1 MRATDFAVEGN
12 TPSKPGSK
20 GVPLTWKLVCVGITV
35 LALFFVFRKI
45 PLDTLLNTLRDMKVG
60 WFIAAIALYGAMFFP
75 AAWRLHI
82 ALRIND
88 CAANLPASFRFSLIG
103 HFFYLI
109 LFGGT
114 AGDAAKAAVYGR
126 RYQKPLPSLL
136 ASVWLDRLMGSGA
149 LLTITASAFLVAA
162 LHGGLDGS
170 KSFSIRSSAW
180 WLLLLI
186 PALVLA
192 LFFVKRS
199 RHESI
204 LRHCA
209 LTFLEGGR
217 RLIKSPRKFLSG
229 FGCSLLMQ
237 LAVNAAI
244 ASNLQAVSHT
254 PIPWARLAW
263 TFPVIMVVSG
273 LPITFAGIGA
283 RDGAAIALLGA
294 CGISA
299 ADAEAMALLTLCTTA
314 FWGLVGGIL
323 LWIETTKATER
334 REPTA
339 QLSEQPL

>member
-1 MRATDFAVEGN
+1 M
-12 TPSKPGSK
+12 
-20 GVPLTWKLVCVGITV
+20 CVGITA
-35 LALFFVFRKI
+35 LALYLVFRKI
-45 PLDTLLNTLRDMKVG
+45 PLENLLKTLQDMKVG
-60 WFIAAIALYGAMFFP
+60 WFIASIALYGSMFFP
-75 AAWRLHI
+75 AAWRWHL

-88 CAANLPASFRFSLIG
+88 SAVNLPASLRFSIIG

-126 RYQKPLPSLL
+126 RYQKPLPHLL

-149 LLTITASAFLVAA
+149 LLTISASALIVAA
-162 LHGGLDGS
+162 LHGGLDGA

-186 PALVLA
+186 PAVFMV
-192 LFFVKRS
+192 LFFLKRS

-204 LRHCA
+204 LRRCA

-217 RLIKSPRKFLSG
+217 RLITSPKKFLSG

-263 TFPVIMVVSG
+263 TFPLIMVVSG

-294 CGISA
+294 CGIA
-299 ADAEAMALLTLCTTA
+299 TADAEAMALLTLCTTA
-314 FWGLVGGIL
+314 FWGLAGGIL
-323 LWIETTKATER
+323 LWIETTRTTESG
-334 REPTA
+334 EPTT
-339 QLSEQPL
+339 QLSQQPL